1 MGRRKGLSPFQE
13 APTLDIMLQTVL
25 VSLLP
30 VQPESTIL
38 FRTVHYSTVQYS
50 TVQYSTLLY
59 SSVQYCTVQYITVQ
73 FSTVLYSS
81 VQYCTVH
88 SCLSCL
94 REQSFS
100 VLFCTVYNMYYCF
113 YITFFFSDLKFDRTI

>member
-38 FRTVHYSTVQYS
+38 FRTVHYSVVQYSTVQYCTKQYCTVQYS
-50 TVQYSTLLY
+50 TVQ
-59 SSVQYCTVQYITVQ
+59 
-73 FSTVLYSS
+73 FSTVMYSTFLPVLLERTIFLSS
-81 VQYCTVH
+81 VLYNVYY
-88 SCLSCL
+88 
-94 REQSFS
+94 
-100 VLFCTVYNMYYCF
+100 VLLF
-113 YITFFFSDLKFDRTI
+113 L